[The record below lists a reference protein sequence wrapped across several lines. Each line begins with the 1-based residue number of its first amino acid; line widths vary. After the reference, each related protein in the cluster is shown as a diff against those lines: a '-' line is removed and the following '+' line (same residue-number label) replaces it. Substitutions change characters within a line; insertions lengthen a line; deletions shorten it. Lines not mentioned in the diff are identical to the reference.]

1 MALGWL
7 EVHGVA
13 AKSTKEWGG
22 GYLGSI
28 LGMLP
33 ISTWHWPFPVF
44 ICELGMLAQ
53 TEKTVWQFNEK
64 QNNNN
69 YPTTTTT
76 TTTTTTMTN
85 PQNKNKC
92 LTRVRELFLMK
103 RILGALTALPVTRF
117 THWRPSHKGFK
128 SRKRLLGILV
138 RAEHCCN
145 APAFLV

>member
-1 MALGWL
+1 MFPKIEADLIPLSLRSLSLKKKSIGLARWL
-7 EVHGVA
+7 
-13 AKSTKEWGG
+13 S
-22 GYLGSI
+22 GS
-28 LGMLP
+28 GCLP
-33 ISTWHWPFPVF
+33 PSLRSVLWTHIVKGENQSPQVVLWLSV
-44 ICELGMLAQ
+44 
-53 TEKTVWQFNEK
+53 
-64 QNNNN
+64 
-69 YPTTTTT
+69 T